1 MLCIKSCR
9 NKENEYW
16 VVDIIVNQCIF
27 LNHSLKQKY
36 DVLDF
41 IFWYKK
47 NNQIDYSIFLYQYV
61 LDSCVEN
68 FTLSEIQWTRVES
81 FYTLTLQK

>member
-1 MLCIKSCR
+1 M
-9 NKENEYW
+9 
-16 VVDIIVNQCIF
+16 
-27 LNHSLKQKY
+27 
-36 DVLDF
+36 
-41 IFWYKK
+41 KK

>member
-1 MLCIKSCR
+1 M
-9 NKENEYW
+9 
-16 VVDIIVNQCIF
+16 
-27 LNHSLKQKY
+27 
-36 DVLDF
+36 LDF
-41 IFWYKK
+41 IFWYEK